1 MFQNRLILEPV
12 KFRDDPKVTN
22 RKSVFVPAVLMSSA
36 PEQDVNLMYIRR

>member
-22 RKSVFVPAVLMSSA
+22 RKFVPAVLMSSA